1 MGVKVPGEVE
11 LLVQLV
17 AVTVMVC
24 FDWVTV
30 TFTTPKVEN
39 DTTPQTYPDTGV
51 QMLPPEAAPNPWK
64 TPSPN
69 SAITTTEM
77 ISIIH
82 AWVVMY
88 SIADCD
94 SILDFEPRLDLV
106 FFTMPSHNSRNQT
119 ILILP

>member
-1 MGVKVPGEVE
+1 
-11 LLVQLV
+11 VQLV

-51 QMLPPEAAPNPWK
+51 QMLPLEAAPNPWK

-94 SILDFEPRLDLV
+94 SISVLAFCLALDFLPLV
-106 FFTMPSHNSRNQT
+106 SCCIVTNRNQT
-119 ILILP
+119 